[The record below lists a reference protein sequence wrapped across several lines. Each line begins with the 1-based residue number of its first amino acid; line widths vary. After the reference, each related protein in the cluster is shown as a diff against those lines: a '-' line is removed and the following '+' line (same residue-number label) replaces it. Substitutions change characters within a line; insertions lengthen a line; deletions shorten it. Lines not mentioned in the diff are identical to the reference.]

1 MAREQGT
8 RERILDVA
16 LELFTDEGYD
26 RTSLREIAERLGVT
40 KAALYYHFPS
50 KADILFALHL
60 RMHALIEEPLEQLG
74 SGPVTLDRW
83 EAFLAAALQKLEN
96 NTALFLLHRNN
107 QAAFSELHDET
118 HKHAH
123 TELEEW
129 ANKVFSDPTLS
140 PDERV
145 KLAASFGVAFI
156 TPMIVTLL
164 GPDTRELL
172 APSLRKIVHAILHAP
187 DVCDDAGGAGAGG
200 AGAGGAGAGGAG
212 AGGAGAGGAGAG
224 GAGAGQRKDRPAR
237 G

>member
-1 MAREQGT
+1 MARQQGT

-16 LELFTDEGYD
+16 LELFTEEGYD
-26 RTSLREIAERLGVT
+26 RASLREIAERLGVT

-60 RMHALIEEPLEQLG
+60 RMHALIEEPLEQLR

-83 EAFLAAALQKLEN
+83 EAFLAAGVQKLEG

-107 QAAFSELHDET
+107 QAAFSGLHDEG

-129 ANKVFSDPTLS
+129 ANKVFSDPSLS
-140 PDERV
+140 PDERL
-145 KLAASFGVAFI
+145 KLAASFAVAFI
-156 TPMIVTLL
+156 TPMMAVTLL

-187 DVCDDAGGAGAGG
+187 NVCDDAGPYKGAGG
-200 AGAGGAGAGGAG
+200 EGAGG
-212 AGGAGAGGAGAG
+212 
-224 GAGAGQRKDRPAR
+224 
-237 G
+237 